1 MSIVP
6 ATIIWNHGSPGEV
19 FTSAS
24 IHAPSVTTSEA
35 ERCEVTVL
43 EGREC
48 RGCVERLG
56 WRLGGDLR
64 HSVMGGGVAV
74 TGKPGVTGSG
84 TTVYGGGFVGVGGAS
99 AF

>member
-1 MSIVP
+1 MR
-6 ATIIWNHGSPGEV
+6 
-19 FTSAS
+19 AS
-24 IHAPSVTTSEA
+24 TPRRRPPSEA
-35 ERCEVTVL
+35 ECCEVTVL

-56 WRLGGDLR
+56 WRQGGDLH

-99 AF
+99 VF